1 MIQSLTIGRLQL
13 TVFIIAHLSL
23 ALALGQSDQTSRQ
36 IKEAQLKETSGEV
49 YFYEGRPYTGLVL
62 KTHPNKKKA
71 ESYSLKK
78 GKINGLW
85 QGWDEEGN
93 LVGQAEYRNG
103 KIHGKFLQ
111 LRKTG
116 GREFEVNYVNGVEN
130 GAFRRW
136 FDDGKLWVIEN
147 YQAGK
152 LEGGSTTYFPDGK
165 IQVSTEYRAG
175 KKHGLE
181 IHRYKNGQ
189 PRWEAVYEEGKLKTK
204 LGWKRDGTPSGQNPP
219 KIL

>member
-13 TVFIIAHLSL
+13 TFFIIAHLSL
-23 ALALGQSDQTSRQ
+23 ALALGQSDQTSRP

-49 YFYEGRPYTGLVL
+49 YFYKGTPYTGLVL

-78 GKINGLW
+78 GKINGVW
-85 QGWDEEGN
+85 QSWDEEGD

-111 LRKTG
+111 LRKSG
-116 GREFEVNYVNGVEN
+116 AYEFEVNYVNGVEN

-204 LGWKRDGTPSGQNPP
+204 LGWKSDGTPSGQNPP
-219 KIL
+219 KII

>member
-1 MIQSLTIGRLQL
+1 MIQSPTIGRLQL
-13 TVFIIAHLSL
+13 TIFLFAHLSL
-23 ALALGQSDQTSRQ
+23 SLALGQSDQTSRQ

-62 KTHPNKKKA
+62 KTHLNKKKA

-136 FDDGKLWVIEN
+136 FDDGKLWVIEK

-152 LEGGSTTYFPDGK
+152 LEGGSTTYFSDGK
-165 IQVSTEYRAG
+165 IQISAEYLAG

>member
-1 MIQSLTIGRLQL
+1 MIQSPTNGRLQL
-13 TVFIIAHLSL
+13 TVFLFAHLSL
-23 ALALGQSDQTSRQ
+23 AHALGQSDQTTTR
-36 IKEAQLKETSGEV
+36 IEEAQLKETSGEV
-49 YFYEGRPYTGLVL
+49 YFYEGKSYTGLVV

-71 ESYSLKK
+71 ESYSLKN
-78 GKINGLW
+78 GKLNGVW
-85 QGWDEEGN
+85 KGWDEEGN
-93 LVGQAEYRNG
+93 LVGQAEYQNG

-147 YQAGK
+147 YLAGK
-152 LEGGSTTYFPDGK
+152 LDGVSTTYFPDGK
-165 IQVSTEYRAG
+165 IQVSAVYRAG

-181 IHRYKNGQ
+181 IHRYENGQ

-204 LGWKRDGTPSGQNPP
+204 LRWKRDGTPSGQNPP

>member
-1 MIQSLTIGRLQL
+1 MIKNATNGRLQFAL
-13 TVFIIAHLSL
+13 LLFVQLSL
-23 ALALGQSDQTSRQ
+23 AHALGQAHQNAKSIQET
-36 IKEAQLKETSGEV
+36 QLDETDGEV
-49 YFYEGRPYTGLVL
+49 YSYEGKPYTGLVV

-71 ESYSLKK
+71 ESYSLKN
-78 GKINGLW
+78 GKLNGVW
-85 QGWDEEGN
+85 KGWDEEGN
-93 LVGQAEYRNG
+93 LVGQAEYQNG

-147 YQAGK
+147 YLAGK
-152 LEGGSTTYFPDGK
+152 LDGVSTTYFPDGK
-165 IQVSTEYRAG
+165 IQVCAEYRAG
-175 KKHGLE
+175 KKHGVE
-181 IHRYKNGQ
+181 IHRYENGQ

-204 LGWKRDGTPSGQNPP
+204 LRWKRDGTPSGQNPP

>member
-23 ALALGQSDQTSRQ
+23 ALALGQSDQTSIT

-49 YFYEGRPYTGLVL
+49 YFYKGTPYTGLVL

-71 ESYSLKK
+71 ENYSLKK
-78 GKINGLW
+78 GKINGVW
-85 QGWDEEGN
+85 QSWDEEGN

-116 GREFEVNYVNGVEN
+116 AHEFEVNYVNGVEN

-147 YQAGK
+147 YLGGK
-152 LEGGSTTYFPDGK
+152 LDGVSTTYFPDGK

-219 KIL
+219 KII